1 MSSRRVQSSW
11 NATKWPE
18 LLSTSRF
25 RKDCLRLIVGDW
37 GLLGRISLSRWSRV
51 GMVHRAWYGQV
62 QHCITVAANKRDLPR
77 R

>member
-1 MSSRRVQSSW
+1 
-11 NATKWPE
+11 
-18 LLSTSRF
+18 
-25 RKDCLRLIVGDW
+25 
-37 GLLGRISLSRWSRV
+37 LSRWSRV